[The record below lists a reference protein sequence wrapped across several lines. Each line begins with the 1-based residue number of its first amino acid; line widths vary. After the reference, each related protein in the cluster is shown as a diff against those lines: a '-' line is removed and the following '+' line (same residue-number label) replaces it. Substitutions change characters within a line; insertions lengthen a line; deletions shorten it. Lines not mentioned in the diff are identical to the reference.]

1 MEKNKEEN
9 FISAVVYVHNEEKN
23 ITEFLT
29 KINNELSIICTVNS
43 FISEHMKTYE
53 WFGEDDYKSLER
65 YNNVISAFKNYNNE
79 DIIEYIKDVLKGNKG
94 FMCQYDK
101 SLNFE
106 TVWSSIFDLDSLVIY
121 RAEGNPR
128 RCKFINDER
137 LKKK

>member
-1 MEKNKEEN
+1 MMSVNKSYLEPNDYPINIKSRVYSGVEYWKQKD
-9 FISAVVYVHNEEKN
+9 ISLMDNAGLPYDNMVIDY
-23 ITEFLT
+23 
-29 KINNELSIICTVNS
+29 
-43 FISEHMKTYE
+43 
-53 WFGEDDYKSLER
+53 EDDDT
-65 YNNVISAFKNYNNE
+65 F
-79 DIIEYIKDVLKGNKG
+79 KGNKG